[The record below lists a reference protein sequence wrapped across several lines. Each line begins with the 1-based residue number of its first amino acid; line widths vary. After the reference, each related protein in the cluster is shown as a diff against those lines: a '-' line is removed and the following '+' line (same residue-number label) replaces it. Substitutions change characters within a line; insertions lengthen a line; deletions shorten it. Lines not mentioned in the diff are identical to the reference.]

1 MDDMRIFGL
10 YGLNLSALMI
20 SISEINPIL
29 QFLVL
34 IATLTY
40 TIVNIIKALKK

>member
-1 MDDMRIFGL
+1 MRIFGL

>member
-20 SISEINPIL
+20 SVSEINPIL

-40 TIVNIIKALKK
+40 TLVNIVKALKK